1 MAAVD
6 EKFFLRLS
14 QNSDYYEHSAFLLV
28 KMSHMIKPQSSI
40 GCI

>member
-14 QNSDYYEHSAFLLV
+14 QNSDYYEHSAFWLGKTGHV
-28 KMSHMIKPQSSI
+28 VKPQSII
-40 GCI
+40 GYI